1 MNDREKLIHHIDGNL
16 TPDEARQLEA
26 KLETDADLRTEF
38 NLLRRIQKQMSQRPK
53 EASPGLWA
61 GIEAQLAQDM
71 PTDML
76 WTQMV
81 WVGKRLVPLMAAAA
95 VVLMAVLSNLNS
107 NTEAN
112 ALTFD
117 DYFDTQAQL
126 VLSELDTSTL
136 ESFPEQ
142 TDK

>member
-1 MNDREKLIHHIDGNL
+1 MNDREKLLHHIDSNL
-16 TPDEARQLEA
+16 TPDEARQLET
-26 KLETDADLRTEF
+26 KLETDADLRAEF
-38 NLLRRIQKQMSQRPK
+38 NFLRRIQKQIAQRPR
-53 EASPGLWA
+53 ETSPGLWT
-61 GIEAQLAQDM
+61 GIEAQLAEDR
-71 PTDML
+71 PADML

-112 ALTFD
+112 TLIFD
-117 DYFDTQAQL
+117 DYFDTQTQL

-136 ESFPEQ
+136 ASFPEQ
-142 TDK
+142 TEK